1 MRKFKLLDI
10 FFWKIFA
17 LASLGHEQY
26 YNPTNY
32 FEAIMRENNF
42 PIQLFMAILYP
53 SKKDFDTHYLDLLL
67 FLVFEAK
74 IISMT
79 VNIALP
85 KDLWKFW
92 SSVSNS

>member
-1 MRKFKLLDI
+1 
-10 FFWKIFA
+10 
-17 LASLGHEQY
+17 
-26 YNPTNY
+26 
-32 FEAIMRENNF
+32 MRENNF

-85 KDLWKFW
+85 KDL
-92 SSVSNS
+92 